1 MTEKSG
7 LFRVGKPSILIS
19 GLAAFALVAVIAVSG
34 LLLTTRSPVNA
45 LIWIVLMAGIA
56 AGVFALQQVVVL
68 RLRVDKV
75 SSELDVLSSRLLRV
89 EGRISD
95 ADRHASPGL
104 SSAVAEVTGEI
115 ALLGGLVR
123 DLAVTVASQD
133 KDVASLKDHVRR
145 ARDETPAAAPP
156 LTPKTPPRTPAP
168 SAEPDLSPRDRPIP
182 SLLPLQGSLPA
193 PTAAPQDRRPSSEV
207 GDARRIAAVMQ
218 AFENDRIELHLQ
230 PIVSLPQRKT
240 RFYEILARLRLAD
253 DTILV
258 PAEFVPILERCNL
271 AAELDRKVL
280 TRAAGIARHLAGRGS
295 ETRVSCNIS
304 PASLENG
311 ILRAAGRIAEA
322 YPDVAHRLILELP
335 QAAWRALDA
344 DQAGTLALLRNKG
357 LSFAMDRTT
366 DLRFDPL
373 ALAERGVR
381 YLKLPAEMLLE
392 PESARGLDIEITD
405 LTAVLSRA
413 GIRLIA
419 ERVEHEKDVPN
430 LIDLDVPLAQGFV
443 FAPPR
448 AIRPEVLVKPASD
461 SELPAGFA
469 QGAHSAQTGPGLLV
483 QPAQTPSVVQVP
495 QSAIS
500 PVAPVA
506 PVGPANQG
514 ASPSISDA
522 EERKPF
528 RAFLRRTG

>member
-7 LFRVGKPSILIS
+7 LFRGGKPSILMS
-19 GLAAFALVAVIAVSG
+19 GLAACGLVAVIAVSG
-34 LLLTTRSPVNA
+34 LVLTAKSPVNA
-45 LIWIVLMAGIA
+45 LIWIVLLAGIA

-89 EGRISD
+89 EGRLSD
-95 ADRHASPGL
+95 SDRHAAPGL

-123 DLAVTVASQD
+123 DLAVTVATQD
-133 KDVASLKDHVRR
+133 KDVTSLKDQVRR
-145 ARDETPAAAPP
+145 ARDEAPAAAPP
-156 LTPKTPPRTPAP
+156 LTPRAPARTPP
-168 SAEPDLSPRDRPIP
+168 SAEPEPGRRERPIP
-182 SLLPLQGSLPA
+182 SLLPVQGALPA
-193 PTAAPQDRRPSSEV
+193 PPAVAEERRPGSEV

-218 AFENDRIELHLQ
+218 AFENDRLDLHLQ
-230 PIVSLPQRKT
+230 PVVSLPQRKT

-258 PAEFVPILERCNL
+258 PAEFVPILERCDL

-304 PASLENG
+304 PASLDNG
-311 ILRAAGRIAEA
+311 ILRAAGRVAEA
-322 YPDVAHRLILELP
+322 YPDVADRLILELP
-335 QAAWRALDA
+335 QAVWRKLDA
-344 DQAGTLALLRNKG
+344 DQAGTLAILRNKG
-357 LSFAMDRTT
+357 VSFAMDRLT
-366 DLRFDPL
+366 DLRLDPL

-381 YLKLPAEMLLE
+381 FLKVPAEMLLE
-392 PESARGLDIEITD
+392 PQTARGLDIEISD
-405 LTAVLSRA
+405 LTAVRSRA

-448 AIRPEVLVKPASD
+448 AIRPEVLTRPASD
-461 SELPAGFA
+461 NEL
-469 QGAHSAQTGPGLLV
+469 QGELVPG
-483 QPAQTPSVVQVP
+483 AQVP
-495 QSAIS
+495 PGAQDAQKPLTAQVLPVPATPAATARQASS
-500 PVAPVA
+500 PAA
-506 PVGPANQG
+506 AE
-514 ASPSISDA
+514 A

>member
-7 LFRVGKPSILIS
+7 LFRGGKPSILMS
-19 GLAAFALVAVIAVSG
+19 GLAALGLVALIAVSSMV
-34 LLLTTRSPVNA
+34 LTAKSPVNA
-45 LIWIVLMAGIA
+45 LIWIVLLAGIA

-89 EGRISD
+89 EGRLSD
-95 ADRHASPGL
+95 ADRHAAPGL

-123 DLAVTVASQD
+123 DLAVTVATQD
-133 KDVASLKDHVRR
+133 KDVASLKDQVRR
-145 ARDETPAAAPP
+145 ARDEAPAAAPP
-156 LTPKTPPRTPAP
+156 LTPRAPARMVPPP
-168 SAEPDLSPRDRPIP
+168 AEPEPALRERPIP
-182 SLLPLQGSLPA
+182 SLLPVQGSLPT
-193 PTAAPQDRRPSSEV
+193 PTPAEERRPASDV

-218 AFENDRIELHLQ
+218 AFENDRLDLHLQ

-258 PAEFVPILERCNL
+258 PAEFVPILERCDL

-304 PASLENG
+304 PASLDNG
-311 ILRAAGRIAEA
+311 ILRAAGRVAEA
-322 YPDVAHRLILELP
+322 YPDVADRLILELP
-335 QAAWRALDA
+335 QAAWRKLDA
-344 DQAGTLALLRNKG
+344 DQAGTLAILRNKG
-357 LSFAMDRTT
+357 LSFAMDRLT
-366 DLRFDPL
+366 DLRLDPL

-381 YLKLPAEMLLE
+381 FLKVPAEMLLE
-392 PESARGLDIEITD
+392 PQTARGLDVEISD

-448 AIRPEVLVKPASD
+448 AIRPEVLTRPASD
-461 SELPAGFA
+461 NEFQGELVP
-469 QGAHSAQTGPGLLV
+469 GA
-483 QPAQTPSVVQVP
+483 QPAPGPQGGQKPHPAPVV
-495 QSAIS
+495 
-500 PVAPVA
+500 PVAAA
-506 PVGPANQG
+506 PAATARQAPAS
-514 ASPSISDA
+514 AAAEA

>member
-7 LFRVGKPSILIS
+7 LFRAGKPSILIS

-34 LLLTTRSPVNA
+34 LLLTTKSPVNA

-68 RLRVDKV
+68 RLRVDKA
-75 SSELDVLSSRLLRV
+75 SNEIDVLSSRLLRV
-89 EGRISD
+89 EARLSD
-95 ADRHASPGL
+95 ADRQSAPGL

-133 KDVASLKDHVRR
+133 KDVASLKDQVRR
-145 ARDETPAAAPP
+145 TRDEAVAPP
-156 LTPKTPPRTPAP
+156 LTPKVPARMVP
-168 SAEPDLSPRDRPIP
+168 LPVEPDLGPRDRPIP
-182 SLLPLQGSLPA
+182 SLLPVQASLPA
-193 PTAAPQDRRPSSEV
+193 TPAVVQDRRAPIEV

-218 AFENDRIELHLQ
+218 AFEADRIELHLQ

-258 PAEFVPILERCNL
+258 PAEFVPILERCDL

-280 TRAAGIARHLAGRGS
+280 TRAAGVARHLAGRGS

-304 PASLENG
+304 PASLDNG

-322 YPDVAHRLILELP
+322 YPDVADRLILELP

-366 DLRFDPL
+366 DLRLDPL

-392 PESARGLDIEITD
+392 PQSARGLDIEISD
-405 LTAVLSRA
+405 LTAVLTRA

-448 AIRPEVLVKPASD
+448 AIRPEVLARPASD
-461 SELPAGFA
+461 NELPAGLPQAEPGPQA
-469 QGAHSAQTGPGLLV
+469 QAGSGAQMAQVSQSGQGP
-483 QPAQTPSVVQVP
+483 QPAITPVP
-495 QSAIS
+495 
-500 PVAPVA
+500 PTAPA
-506 PVGPANQG
+506 SRPASQ
-514 ASPSISDA
+514 AASDA

>member
-7 LFRVGKPSILIS
+7 LFRGGKPSILIS

-34 LLLTTRSPVNA
+34 LLLTAKSPVNA
-45 LIWIVLMAGIA
+45 LIWIVLLAGIA

-89 EGRISD
+89 EGRVSD
-95 ADRHASPGL
+95 ADRHAAPGL

-133 KDVASLKDHVRR
+133 KDVASLKDQVRR
-145 ARDETPAAAPP
+145 ARDEAPASTPP
-156 LTPKTPPRTPAP
+156 LTPKAPARVAPPP
-168 SAEPDLSPRDRPIP
+168 AEPDPGPRERPIP
-182 SLLPLQGSLPA
+182 SLLPLQGAILAPPA
-193 PTAAPQDRRPSSEV
+193 VAEERRPSTEM

-258 PAEFVPILERCNL
+258 PAEFVPILERCDL
-271 AAELDRKVL
+271 AVELDRKVL

-304 PASLENG
+304 PASLDNG

-322 YPDVAHRLILELP
+322 YPDVADRLILELP

-366 DLRFDPL
+366 DLRIDPL

-381 YLKLPAEMLLE
+381 YLKVPAEMLLE
-392 PESARGLDIEITD
+392 PQTARGLDIELSD
-405 LTAVLSRA
+405 LTAVLTRA

-443 FAPPR
+443 FAAPR
-448 AIRPEVLVKPASD
+448 AIRPEVLAKPASD
-461 SELPAGFA
+461 SELPGALPQGA
-469 QGAHSAQTGPGLLV
+469 QGPQGVPAAQAQGGQMQQPMPVPSLV
-483 QPAQTPSVVQVP
+483 
-495 QSAIS
+495 
-500 PVAPVA
+500 PVASPDQA
-506 PVGPANQG
+506 
-514 ASPSISDA
+514 ASPAAADG